1 MFLTFDILNT
11 ELDFMSVAREYFTVS
26 RCVRSIEGFNVT
38 QYLNVLTVARFYSKL
53 VSVKSYFL
61 SG

>member
-1 MFLTFDILNT
+1 MFLTFDIQNT

-26 RCVRSIEGFNVT
+26 RSGGSIKGFNVT

-53 VSVKSYFL
+53 VSGKSYFL